1 METSTTHS
9 RGYRGLLSIAGF
21 GFAALLAAACA
32 SAAPAP
38 STSAPA
44 GGASAPAGG
53 NTADIRQFQYQPSTL
68 TVKAGTAITW
78 TNRDGAEHT
87 VTQGTGSPA
96 ASGFDSNLLGEGK
109 TFSHTFSQAG
119 DFPYFCKRHPSMQ
132 GTVKVT
138 S

>member
-1 METSTTHS
+1 MKTYTTTS
-9 RGYRGLLSIAGF
+9 RRYRGLLAIAGF
-21 GFAALLAAACA
+21 GFTALLAAACA
-32 SAAPAP
+32 GVPQGGTQSSAASPA
-38 STSAPA
+38 AA
-44 GGASAPAGG
+44 QAAG
-53 NTADIRQFQYQPSTL
+53 NTADIRQFQFQPNPL

-78 TNRDGAEHT
+78 TNRDGTEHS
-87 VTQGTGSPA
+87 VTQGSGAPA
-96 ASGFDSNLLGEGK
+96 QGGFDSNLLSEGK